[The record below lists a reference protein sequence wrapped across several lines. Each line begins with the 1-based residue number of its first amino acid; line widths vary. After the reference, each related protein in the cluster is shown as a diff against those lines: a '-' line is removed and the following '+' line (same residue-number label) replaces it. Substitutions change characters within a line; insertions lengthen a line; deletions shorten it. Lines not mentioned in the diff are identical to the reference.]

1 MKCWRHCT
9 KTGSSLEG
17 RLLLH
22 CLSASSKDCG
32 MKRWP
37 LWHFLNSRL
46 LHLLIHLWHTQ
57 VILLLDGDS
66 ETLSRPSM
74 HGTWLTPWQ
83 CSTGAL
89 ASKNFYL
96 FLYFLAQV
104 NGWMQRRISQHMYGP
119 GVKWK
124 YSTYQLFGAWTENR
138 EGDLWFHF
146 SLEKLAA
153 KKRDLWKGKIYT
165 PVKMALKVKLPAG
178 VPGWKLQLREVKM
191 AKGVATFVIS
201 RGEDFLWT
209 EFVVLVPESQEE
221 TIFKLRWAWA

>member
-104 NGWMQRRISQHMYGP
+104 NGWKQRRISQHMYGP

-124 YSTYQLFGAWTENR
+124 YSTYQLFGAWTEPWGGLVIPFFTGKVGSKKAGFVKRKNLYTSQDGLESKTSSR
-138 EGDLWFHF
+138 SSRLKASTSGSKNGEGSSNFCDKPWRGFLVNWVR
-146 SLEKLAA
+146 SSGAWEPG
-153 KKRDLWKGKIYT
+153 RDHL
-165 PVKMALKVKLPAG
+165 
-178 VPGWKLQLREVKM
+178 
-191 AKGVATFVIS
+191 
-201 RGEDFLWT
+201 
-209 EFVVLVPESQEE
+209 
-221 TIFKLRWAWA
+221 